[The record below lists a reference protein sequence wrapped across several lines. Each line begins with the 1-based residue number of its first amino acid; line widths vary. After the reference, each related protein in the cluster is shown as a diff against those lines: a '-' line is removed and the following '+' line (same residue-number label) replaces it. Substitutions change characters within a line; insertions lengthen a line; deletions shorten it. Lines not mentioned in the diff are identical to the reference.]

1 MTTFFFITVD
11 IKLYLQKRIKSED
24 VKALLAAVLSTESF
38 DIQEEILRL
47 ILHILKTSDHVSVLG
62 HLLMSEG
69 TPLLALLRSRSNSV
83 SQTVTNVSI
92 PLYIASPTVFNV
104 SYTKHLYI
112 QFHSSWPQY

>member
-1 MTTFFFITVD
+1 MRNNRSIKKITILFFIIVD
-11 IKLYLQKRIKSED
+11 IKLYLQKGIKSED

-47 ILHILKTSDHVSVLG
+47 LLHILKTSDHASILG

-69 TPLLALLRSRSNSV
+69 TPLLALLHSRSNSV

-92 PLYIASPTVFNV
+92 CCT
-104 SYTKHLYI
+104 
-112 QFHSSWPQY
+112 